1 MPKIQ
6 TRFKNGLQSS
16 HVARQIAQDQHRGSQ
31 TENLIETVLNQLR
44 EATSVRSL
52 KQIDQDTIRAYIDTL
67 KDKFNAGELSNA
79 TTSTYISALNDVI
92 RYVDE
97 HLNKTLETVSAQEYG
112 LSRGKFK
119 FHHDTVPQDFYDRY
133 KEFLSSKD
141 DIRAQALS
149 HSIELQR
156 ELGLRLRESVRIKQE
171 AIISALKTNIL
182 HIDKNDGTKGGQAR
196 DIPVKYDSQREA
208 LQSALSFMQRNN
220 MSALIPNGKIQK
232 QQLYYAQ
239 NIRRAFNRINN
250 IEKMDNHGNRKHFL
264 SNEAK
269 KYGLK
274 YATEEAG
281 HHRKDA
287 MSRILKIIL
296 ELFLGKK
303 IYKKLI
309 TYTFN
314 IFCSPLC
321 RNFKEC
327 HYRKLRK
334 KQL

>member
-6 TRFKNGLQSS
+6 TRFKNGLQTS

-31 TENLIETVLNQLR
+31 IENQIETVLNQLR
-44 EATSVRSL
+44 DVTDVKSL
-52 KQIDQDTIRAYIDTL
+52 KLLNQDTVKAYVDTL
-67 KDKFNAGELSNA
+67 TDLFNAGELSSA

-97 HLNKTLETVSAQEYG
+97 HLNKSIETVSAQEYG
-112 LSRGKFK
+112 LSRGAFQY
-119 FHHDTVPQDFYDRY
+119 HDNIVPQDFYDKY
-133 KEFLSSKD
+133 KEFLLSKP
-141 DIRAQALS
+141 DIRAQSLA
-149 HSIELQR
+149 HSVELQR

-171 AIISALKTNIL
+171 TIISALKTNTL
-182 HIDKNDGTKGGQAR
+182 HIDKHNGTKGGQAR
-196 DIPVKYDSQREA
+196 DIPLKYDTQKEA
-208 LQSALSFMQRNN
+208 LRSALSFMQSNN

-239 NIRRAFNRINN
+239 NIRRAFNRTNN

-287 MSRILKIIL
+287 MRSYI
-296 ELFLGKK
+296 ENYSLFVLG
-303 IYKKLI
+303 
-309 TYTFN
+309 
-314 IFCSPLC
+314 
-321 RNFKEC
+321 
-327 HYRKLRK
+327 
-334 KQL
+334 